1 MLSTTDETNKQQQK
15 KKQREEKIVVKIQ
28 HIWISRVKKRNEEK
42 WLQNS
47 EFE

>member
-1 MLSTTDETNKQQQK
+1 MLSTTDETNKQQK
-15 KKQREEKIVVKIQ
+15 KKKEREKIVVKIQ

-42 WLQNS
+42 WLKNS